1 MSWNL
6 GSLRRCR
13 RRREPANDDGGST
26 RGQFVSASG
35 LMSLRAPRLN
45 WISNVALSAARA
57 AVAVARGVTLVEP
70 KLEEGIINKVKQI
83 NTRLITEELDA
94 ARFWQS
100 YQSAIAGD
108 AVIADAVSNALRDA
122 GCVDL
127 QIDSITAALSRL
139 LREVHQVH
147 HGMYPK
153 LDGQL
158 ELRMRPL
165 KDRWDTVGAGL
176 MLSAAKQ
183 AWNEETPD
191 VWYPKRLP
199 THVVRPLVG
208 GGGGV
213 LKDGIW
219 IEAMLTDVNPSVPEV
234 VRLAYLSVL
243 DAMERYL
250 ASTGRS
256 ISDEIRDA
264 WRLAA
269 VPMTL
274 DASTDLEVTPPTV
287 QCIGTAMDLW
297 LGGLVV
303 EPSWLADWWDG
314 RDRQTPLP
322 VVIGT
327 LHKYLHEQNVFTPRS
342 LDGKPEEGE

>member
-1 MSWNL
+1 M
-6 GSLRRCR
+6 
-13 RRREPANDDGGST
+13 
-26 RGQFVSASG
+26 
-35 LMSLRAPRLN
+35 
-45 WISNVALSAARA
+45 SAARA

-70 KLEEGIINKVKQI
+70 QLEDGIVNKVKQV
-83 NTRLITEELDA
+83 NTRLITDELDV

-108 AVIADAVSNALRDA
+108 AVIAEAVTSGLRSA
-122 GCVDL
+122 GCVEL
-127 QIDSITAALSRL
+127 QIDSMAAALSRL

-183 AWNEETPD
+183 AWTIDAPEA
-191 VWYPKRLP
+191 WYPRRLT
-199 THVVRPLVG
+199 THIVKPLVG

-213 LKDGIW
+213 LDEAIW
-219 IEAMLTDVNPSVPEV
+219 IEAMLTDVDPSVPEV
-234 VRLAYLSVL
+234 VRLAYLVVL

-250 ASTGRS
+250 VATGRS
-256 ISDEIRDA
+256 ISEEIRDA

-274 DASTDLEVTPPTV
+274 EASADLEVTPPTID
-287 QCIGTAMDLW
+287 CIGTAMDLW

-303 EPSWLADWWDG
+303 EPSWLLDWWAG
-314 RDRQTPLP
+314 RDQAKPLP
-322 VVIGT
+322 VVIGA

-342 LDGKPEEGE
+342 SEDQGKEKE